1 MTDSRKKAAF
11 PGNPAR
17 EEQPRRR
24 VYGVYGLTEWVA
36 LIPVGAAKVRIPFTG
51 GSMSSL
57 GVIPATFDTT
67 DHAVGELIERSGY
80 FRSGRIVRI
89 V

>member
-1 MTDSRKKAAF
+1 MAENRKKAAF

-17 EEQPRRR
+17 EADTGRS

-36 LIPVGAAKVRIPFTG
+36 LISVGPAKVRIPFSG

-57 GVIPATFDTT
+57 GVIPAVFATCDP
-67 DHAVGELIERSGY
+67 AVKSLIERSSY
-80 FRSGRIVRI
+80 FRSGRIVR
-89 V
+89 VN